1 MNEQDSKG
9 ERRLQMVN
17 YKIRTQKF
25 GKIKGKINEENRT
38 KRIICKKIRVKR
50 RKRKNREMKGG
61 WQSNYFISEKGIE
74 EKKDQRRRIAG
85 KLRKENQSRRRRRG
99 D

>member
-1 MNEQDSKG
+1 
-9 ERRLQMVN
+9 
-17 YKIRTQKF
+17 
-25 GKIKGKINEENRT
+25 
-38 KRIICKKIRVKR
+38 
-50 RKRKNREMKGG
+50 MKGG

-74 EKKDQRRRIAG
+74 EKKDQRRRITG

>member
-1 MNEQDSKG
+1 
-9 ERRLQMVN
+9 
-17 YKIRTQKF
+17 
-25 GKIKGKINEENRT
+25 
-38 KRIICKKIRVKR
+38 
-50 RKRKNREMKGG
+50 MKGG

-74 EKKDQRRRIAG
+74 EKKDQRSKRRITG